1 MRSRTLRSGITRT
14 AAALGA
20 LAFLAA
26 PAGAVD
32 PDVSANEAPT
42 KRIQLAAAD
51 NAGWLVFPTKRTG
64 KVEDYAGPLRMR
76 NAVKQQEGPQSP
88 ALDWL
93 DRWGVVQFRMTR

>member
-1 MRSRTLRSGITRT
+1 MRFTTLRSGILRSV
-14 AAALGA
+14 AVFGA

-32 PDVSANEAPT
+32 RDVSANAAPG

-64 KVEDYAGPLRMR
+64 KVEDYSGPLRMR
-76 NAVKQQEGPQSP
+76 NAVEQAGPQSP

-93 DRWGVVQFRMTR
+93 DRWGVIQFRMTR